1 MSDVNKD
8 MEIKAFKG
16 FDKDLKCRDFQYKV
30 GETYTHSGDVKAC
43 NSGFH
48 ACEYPL
54 DIFGYYPPTSRFCE
68 VTLAGDISTDS
79 DDSKIASAKITIDA
93 EISLPTIISKSIEWI
108 LSKVDSSDSASNTGD
123 YSAVSNTGYQS
134 AASNTGYQSAASNT
148 GNQSAASN
156 TGDYSAASNTGYQSA
171 ASNTGYRSAASVSGR
186 NSVAMATGFKS
197 KAMASEGCAVVLC
210 FRGDS
215 GELIHIKA
223 GIAGKDVNADTWY
236 SLNSEGEF
244 VEVKA

>member
-134 AASNTGYQSAASNT
+134 AASNTGY
-148 GNQSAASN
+148 
-156 TGDYSAASNTGYQSA
+156 
-171 ASNTGYRSAASVSGR
+171 RSAASVSGR